1 MADFTFH
8 DELQQTPI
16 NLPRAALR
24 YAQAIAYPGL
34 DVYAYLA
41 RLEHLSE
48 SAAGFVDPGAPP
60 QTQAETLGDF
70 LFRQLGFQGNP
81 DHYDDPRNSYLNEVL
96 DRRLGIPI
104 TLSVV
109 FLAVA
114 SRLGIRAHGV
124 GLPGHFIVS
133 VVGARKT
140 YYYDPYHG
148 GLRLSQEDCADLVVT
163 TTNFQGA
170 FQPEWL
176 KPVSEPAILTR
187 MLNNLRVI
195 YIQRE
200 NWLRARRV
208 IEHLRLLHP
217 DQAEYLRDLGF
228 IHHQNGALMKAVRYY
243 EQYLLREP
251 DAADAR
257 SISKA
262 LQSAAQQ
269 LARRN

>member
-1 MADFTFH
+1 MADFTFK
-8 DELQQTPI
+8 DELSQRPV

-24 YAQAIAYPGL
+24 YAQAIAYPEL

-41 RLEHLSE
+41 RLEHLSA
-48 SAAGFVDPGAPP
+48 SAGAFVETGAPP
-60 QTQAETLGDF
+60 QTRAEMLGDF

-81 DHYDDPRNSYLNEVL
+81 DHYADPRNSYLNEVL

-104 TLSVV
+104 TLCVI

-114 SRLGIRAHGV
+114 GRLGIPAYGV

-133 VVGARKT
+133 VAGPEKN

-148 GLRLSQEDCADLVVT
+148 GLRLSQEDCAELVVA
-163 TTNFQGA
+163 TTNYQGT

-176 KPVSEPAILTR
+176 KPVTEPAILTR

-217 DQAEYLRDLGF
+217 NQAEYLRDLGF
-228 IHHQNGALMKAVRYY
+228 IHHQNGSLLKAVRYY
-243 EQYLLREP
+243 EQYLLKEP

-262 LQSAAQQ
+262 LQTAAQQ